1 MYFQKFKNLFIILLA
16 FVFLQNCSFFN
27 KKNEST
33 EGEDK
38 TIINKK
44 KRIEPN
50 VYEKAQ
56 DNIDAGGSII
66 FGKKQEDKFGNQNIL
81 WRATLEVFENF
92 PISLADYTGSII
104 STDWYSPGNSNE
116 SIKIKVEF
124 LSNELRVSSVK
135 VTSFKRTCQNINE
148 KCSVSRTADTFN
160 DSIRDEIFQK
170 VRFLNNSK
178 Q

>member
-1 MYFQKFKNLFIILLA
+1 MSINKLKNFFIILLA
-16 FVFLQNCSFFN
+16 FIFLQNCSFLS
-27 KKNEST
+27 KKNESN
-33 EGEDK
+33 EGEENK
-38 TIINKK
+38 VINKK

-66 FGKKQEDKFGNQNIL
+66 FGKKQEDKFANQNIL

-104 STDWYSPGNSNE
+104 STDWYSPGNSKD

-124 LSNELRVSSVK
+124 LSSELRVSSVK
-135 VTSFKRTCQNINE
+135 VTSFKKTCKNIDE
-148 KCSVSRTADTFN
+148 KCSVSRTADNFN
-160 DSIRDEIFQK
+160 DTIRDEIFQK